1 MEPRRVSAIRGWT
14 WIAQAYRLFR
24 RAPLTWLV
32 LNTLLLFIGS
42 ALMLF
47 PLVGPLVFALLTPV
61 FMAGLMLGCRDV
73 ERGGQLEIAHLFR
86 GFRHNGA
93 QLVTVGGVYLVG
105 QVLVAGVML
114 SLGGEQ
120 LESALQSAMQGS
132 GQHAEPAPVPD
143 RLPLVLLAGSALF
156 VPLAMAVWFA
166 PPLVVLDGL
175 AAFAAMKASMR
186 GCLRNL
192 LPMVVYG
199 AGLVGLLTAALFVL
213 RAVLAVVPPAIGFVR
228 GMSAVAVFLAWVTLT
243 LISVYTSYR
252 DVFPADAEA
261 STDPSTAENKN

>member
-1 MEPRRVSAIRGWT
+1 MEPGRVAAGRGWT
-14 WIAQAYRLFR
+14 WIVQAYRLFR

-32 LNTLLLFIGS
+32 LNTLLLLIGS

-61 FMAGLMLGCRDV
+61 FMAGLMLGCRGL
-73 ERGGQLEIAHLFR
+73 ERGGPLEIGHLFR
-86 GFRHNGA
+86 GFRQSGA

-120 LESALQSAMQGS
+120 LESALQSAMQGA
-132 GQHAEPAPVPD
+132 GEHAEPTPVPD
-143 RLPLVLLAGSALF
+143 RLPLALLAGCALF

-175 AAFAAMKASMR
+175 PAFAAMKASLR

-199 AGLVGLLTAALFVL
+199 AGLVGLLTAALLVL
-213 RAVLAVVPPAIGFVR
+213 RAVLVVVPPGIGFVR
-228 GMSAVAVFLAWVTLT
+228 SMTAVAAFLAWVTLT

-252 DVFPADAEA
+252 DLFAPAEPAQTQA
-261 STDPSTAENKN
+261 TDEVN